1 MKADDMTAI
10 SERNRNIADTLT
22 SRLLDAMADE
32 VYSIVLFGSVARG
45 DANEQSDID
54 LYIIAKDCT
63 DTRRRMEAI
72 CVQVQDEFE
81 NVAPIHR
88 LFTSTDMFDLEASSC
103 RCSRTTN
110 IINQGILL
118 YDDGTFA
125 GICEEAEWEKY
136 MSKVAEL
143 PQDDEFRAERG

>member
-1 MKADDMTAI
+1 MTAI

-32 VYSIVLFGSVARG
+32 VYAIVLFGSVARG
-45 DANEQSDID
+45 EANEKSDID

-88 LFTSTDMFDLEASSC
+88 LFTSIDMFETEASIC
-103 RCSRTTN
+103 RCPRTSN

-118 YDDGTFA
+118 HDDGTFA
-125 GICEEAEWEKY
+125 RIYEESEWEKY
-136 MSKVAEL
+136 MREEAEL
-143 PQDDEFRAERG
+143 AQDDEYEFMAERG

>member
-1 MKADDMTAI
+1 MTAI

-32 VYSIVLFGSVARG
+32 VYAIVLFGSVARG
-45 DANEQSDID
+45 DANEKSDID

-72 CVQVQDEFE
+72 CAQVQDEFE

-88 LFTSTDMFDLEASSC
+88 LFTSIDMFETEASIC
-103 RCSRTTN
+103 RCSRTSN

-118 YDDGTFA
+118 HDDGTFA
-125 GICEEAEWEKY
+125 RIYEESEWEKY
-136 MSKVAEL
+136 MREYAEL
-143 PQDDEFRAERG
+143 SQDDEDELFMAERG